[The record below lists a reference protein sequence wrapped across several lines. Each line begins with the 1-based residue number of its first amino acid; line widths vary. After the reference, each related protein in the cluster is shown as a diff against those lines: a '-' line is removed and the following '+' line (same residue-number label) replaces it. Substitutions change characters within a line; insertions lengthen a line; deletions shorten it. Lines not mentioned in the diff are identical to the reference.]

1 MYATLPRHHLELM
14 HYYLTKLRDD
24 INEIYSKLTLVSI
37 NRLEGGITPQNIS
50 LTFDRDADISHTR
63 LVEDIREYSIIL
75 THSIQKIE
83 RKLNENA

>member
-14 HYYLTKLRDD
+14 RYYLTKLRDD